1 MASKLKN
8 LSEYDPNTVP
18 SAVDMKIGI
27 LVSEWNH
34 NITGALLDGALE
46 TLRKH
51 GATDDNIIVRYVPG
65 SFELIAGA
73 RLMATNAFVDAV
85 ICFGSVI
92 RGDTP
97 HFDYVCQG
105 TTQGIAQLNAEYDIP
120 FIYGLLTTN
129 NLQQALDRCGG
140 AVGNKGI
147 ECAVTAI
154 KMVALKKELENFD
167 NVIA

>member
-8 LSEYDPNTVP
+8 LSEYDPDTVP
-18 SAVDMKIGI
+18 SAADMKFGI

-34 NITGALLDGALE
+34 NITGALLEGALS

-51 GATDDNIIVRYVPG
+51 GAKDENIIVRYVPG
-65 SFELIAGA
+65 SFELVAGS
-73 RLMATNAFVDAV
+73 RIMAEHAEVDAV

-105 TTQGIAQLNAEYDIP
+105 TTQGISYLNANYKIP
-120 FIYGLLTTN
+120 FIFGLLTTD

-154 KMVALKKELENFD
+154 KMIALQNEFEKKR
-167 NVIA
+167 

>member
-8 LSEYDPNTVP
+8 LSEYDPDIVP
-18 SAVDMKIGI
+18 SAADMKFGI

-34 NITGALLDGALE
+34 NITGALLEGALS

-51 GATDDNIIVRYVPG
+51 GAKDENIIVRYVPG
-65 SFELIAGA
+65 SFELVAGS
-73 RLMATNAFVDAV
+73 RIMAEHAEVDAV

-105 TTQGIAQLNAEYDIP
+105 TTQGISYLNANYKIP
-120 FIYGLLTTN
+120 FIFGLLTTD

-154 KMVALKKELENFD
+154 KMIALQNEFEKKR
-167 NVIA
+167 